1 MSNITVIAKK
11 PCQWIL
17 QGSSNYIK
25 HFIEWQQ
32 HAASK
37 TNQQFYISAATW
49 WSSILALN
57 GQRLTLKSL
66 GGGGG
71 GPKVP
76 ATSTIACS
84 FQTTSPIDFLFY
96 DFVQNLFFL
105 LPI

>member
-1 MSNITVIAKK
+1 M
-11 PCQWIL
+11 L

-49 WSSILALN
+49 WFSILALN

-66 GGGGG
+66 GGGA
-71 GPKVP
+71 KVP
-76 ATSTIACS
+76 ANSTIACS

-96 DFVQNLFFL
+96 DFVQNLFFF